1 MRPIDLFRPVA
12 ALAASAVF
20 TAVPAQACTVSA
32 TGVAFGAYN
41 PISPAP
47 DDGTGQVSVVCHPSE
62 HGPQVALSAGN
73 SGSFA
78 ARNMRNGTTNLIYN
92 LYTSA
97 ARNIVWGNGSGGS
110 AIMTLSGGTVN
121 RGERTFIRDIF
132 GRIPTAQHVAAGV
145 YTDLIMVTVTF

>member
-1 MRPIDLFRPVA
+1 MRPIDALRSAA
-12 ALAASAVF
+12 ALAAAAWF
-20 TAVPAQACTVSA
+20 GAAPAAACTVSA

-47 DDGTGQVSVVCHPSE
+47 DDGTGSIVVVCHPNE

-78 ARNMRNGTTNLIYN
+78 ARNMRNGSTSLNYN

-97 ARNIVWGNGSGGS
+97 ARNVVWGNGSGGS
-110 AIMTLSGGTVN
+110 ATVTLSGGTVN
-121 RGERTFIRDIF
+121 HGQRTFTRDIF
-132 GRIPTAQHVAAGV
+132 GRVPTAQHVAAGV